1 MSGRTWARTGIVIG
15 EAPKP
20 VTPNMTYPAKITR
33 ATKINASGEMSTP
46 APLNT
51 IDHDHQDLKTS
62 RRHEQSFC

>member
-1 MSGRTWARTGIVIG
+1 VIG
-15 EAPKP
+15 EAPNP

-33 ATKINASGEMSTP
+33 ATMINASGEMSTP

-62 RRHEQSFC
+62 RRQVPAFC